1 MNPDSAF
8 LAVVTVRYIEY
19 SIIMDFEREI
29 YTKLGKNI
37 RKYRL
42 AKNLSQEKL
51 SELLDVNS
59 KFIGHVERVE
69 RYISLKKLI
78 QLSVILDVSLSSI
91 FDFKDND

>member
-1 MNPDSAF
+1 
-8 LAVVTVRYIEY
+8 
-19 SIIMDFEREI
+19 MDFELET

-51 SELLDVNS
+51 SELLDANS

-69 RYISLKKLI
+69 RFISLKKLI
-78 QLSVILDVSLSSI
+78 QLANILDIPLYSL
-91 FDFKDND
+91 FDFRNLK

>member
-1 MNPDSAF
+1 MQ
-8 LAVVTVRYIEY
+8 Y
-19 SIIMDFEREI
+19 SPNMDFENET

-69 RYISLKKLI
+69 RYISLKKI
-78 QLSVILDVSLSSI
+78 NSTCGS
-91 FDFKDND
+91 FGCACKKAF